1 MEFML
6 HKENKTIQLTESEL
20 HSLIEGCIKEIL
32 AETGGFSLG
41 VAKRG
46 LRDYQRAKSNKI
58 NFICS
63 PHGTTYDVD
72 NRVVTNKV
80 TVKTARENLLSYFA
94 DSPFVFTTD
103 LEHSN
108 THIIEYK
115 VQNIVAIR
123 NNEVLLEG
131 EWYDTDD
138 GERMTKRIKVNCDT
152 KSVMYYSP
160 ILRSNHAQLDFN
172 TSTKLK
178 WESLVKELIKL
189 RDEYRK

>member
-1 MEFML
+1 ME
-6 HKENKTIQLTESEL
+6 KKVIQLTESEL
-20 HSLIEGCIKEIL
+20 HSLIKGCIKEIL

-46 LRDYQRAKSNKI
+46 LRDYQRAKSNNI
-58 NFICS
+58 DFICS
-63 PHGTTYDVD
+63 PQGTTYDVD
-72 NRVVTNKV
+72 KRVESTKV
-80 TVKTARENLLSYFA
+80 TEKTAREELLSYFA
-94 DSPFVFTTD
+94 NSPFVFTTD

-131 EWYDTDD
+131 EWYDRDN
-138 GERMTKRIKVNCDT
+138 GERMIKRIKVNCDT
-152 KSVMYYSP
+152 RSVMYYSP
-160 ILRSNHAQLDFN
+160 ILRSNHAQLNSN
-172 TSTKLK
+172 TCTKAK
-178 WESLVKELIKL
+178 WDSFVKELTKL

>member
-1 MEFML
+1 MG
-6 HKENKTIQLTESEL
+6 KNIIRLTESEL
-20 HSLIEGCIKEIL
+20 RSLVEGCVKELL

-46 LRDYQRAKSNKI
+46 LKDYQHAKSNNI

-63 PHGTTYDVD
+63 PQGTTYDV
-72 NRVVTNKV
+72 NKRVESTKV
-80 TVKTARENLLSYFA
+80 TEKTAREQLLSYFA
-94 DSPFVFTTD
+94 NIPFVFTTD

-108 THIIEYK
+108 THIIECT

-131 EWYDTDD
+131 EWFDTDTN
-138 GERMTKRIKVNCDT
+138 ERTVKRIKVNCDT
-152 KSVMYYSP
+152 KTAMYYSP
-160 ILRSNHAQLDFN
+160 ILRSNHAQLDSN
-172 TSTKLK
+172 TRTKTE
-178 WESLVKELIKL
+178 WDSFVKELTRL